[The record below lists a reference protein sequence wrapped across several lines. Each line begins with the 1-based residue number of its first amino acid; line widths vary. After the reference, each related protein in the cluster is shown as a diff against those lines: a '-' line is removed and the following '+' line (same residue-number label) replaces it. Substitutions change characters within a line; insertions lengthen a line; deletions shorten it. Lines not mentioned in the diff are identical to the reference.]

1 MYLIYEDLISLLYI
15 LINMKVLSENVF
27 LFFFIIYIQIIMVIT
42 PITKLT

>member
-27 LFFFIIYIQIIMVIT
+27 LFFFLNYIQIIMVIT
-42 PITKLT
+42 PIKKLT